1 MSQTADAR
9 TTVTKQPTPAT
20 TSRTGS
26 TTVASSL
33 PAQLVK
39 TERISNPF
47 VDEPQMSGG
56 VGYEA
61 DSIMAVRHGK
71 HEGYER
77 VVVDLGVGK
86 MPAKKVPRWTLISPP
101 GDGLLRVTF
110 PSVSATNF
118 PDGSF
123 GDSMLKSFHVVR
135 APEGGMFVDL
145 FARSAF
151 TYRILELSNP
161 ARLVVDFKPS
171 DAKLAVPLPAGGGN
185 TVLTKPRAGA
195 KVEGPLVVSGYSRNP
210 EATNTIILKS
220 PGGKTLLR
228 ENVRSNDWSAT
239 WGYFETTLDP
249 PPFTGKAT
257 LQVGATS
264 AKDGSFKGVS
274 VPVRGG

>member
-1 MSQTADAR
+1 
-9 TTVTKQPTPAT
+9 
-20 TSRTGS
+20 
-26 TTVASSL
+26 
-33 PAQLVK
+33 
-39 TERISNPF
+39 
-47 VDEPQMSGG
+47 
-56 VGYEA
+56 
-61 DSIMAVRHGK
+61 MAVRHGK
-71 HEGYER
+71 HDGYER
-77 VVVDLGVGK
+77 VVVDLGIGK
-86 MPAKKVPRWTLISPP
+86 MPAKKVPRWALISPS

-110 PSVSATNF
+110 PSVSATKVTDGNF
-118 PDGSF
+118 GN
-123 GDSMLKSFHVVR
+123 SMLKSFHVVR

-151 TYRILELSNP
+151 TYRVLELSNP

-171 DAKLAVPLPAGGGN
+171 DAKLAVPLPAGGGS

-210 EATNTIILKS
+210 EATNTIVLKS

-264 AKDGSFKGVS
+264 ARDGSFKGVS
-274 VPVRGG
+274 VLVRGG